1 MNSIKYMSKYG
12 NFKKRIIFAF
22 IEYFLSCTI
31 WLLID
36 QYLTYSVFDNA
47 IAKNS
52 ARTLIF
58 VTILVIVKQTLKT
71 REAIFHCM
79 VRHHLQREYANHARK
94 DLFSKFINTKIS
106 YFDNANTGEML
117 ELVMNDTGNAS
128 TFFTQNGLI
137 SFGNLCAKLP
147 LLLIILFF
155 INFKNSLNIFISYF
169 SSIYLLNVLDK
180 TLIKI
185 FIFALHSKLKNIFGR
200 IIKKNSFQ

>member
-31 WLLID
+31 WILID

-71 REAIFHCM
+71 SEAIFHCM

-147 LLLIILFF
+147 LLLII
-155 INFKNSLNIFISYF
+155 S
-169 SSIYLLNVLDK
+169 DK
-180 TLIKI
+180 KTIKI
-185 FIFALHSKLKNIFGR
+185 IS
-200 IIKKNSFQ
+200 

>member
-71 REAIFHCM
+71 SEAIFHCM

-94 DLFSKFINTKIS
+94 DLFSKFINIIQK
-106 YFDNANTGEML
+106 F
-117 ELVMNDTGNAS
+117 
-128 TFFTQNGLI
+128 LI
-137 SFGNLCAKLP
+137 
-147 LLLIILFF
+147 LIMPILG
-155 INFKNSLNIFISYF
+155 KC
-169 SSIYLLNVLDK
+169 
-180 TLIKI
+180 
-185 FIFALHSKLKNIFGR
+185 
-200 IIKKNSFQ
+200 

>member
-1 MNSIKYMSKYG
+1 MNSIKYMSNYG
-12 NFKKRIIFAF
+12 GFKKKIIFAF
-22 IEYFLSCTI
+22 VEYFLSCVI
-31 WLLID
+31 WILID

-52 ARTLIF
+52 VKTLVF
-58 VTILVIVKQTLKT
+58 VAILVIVKQIFKT
-71 REAIFHCM
+71 TEGIFHCM

-117 ELVMNDTGNAS
+117 ELVMNDTENAS

-147 LLLIILFF
+147 LLLIILLF
-155 INFKNSLNIFISYF
+155 INFKLTSILII
-169 SSIYLLNVLDK
+169 IYL
-180 TLIKI
+180 I
-185 FIFALHSKLKNIFGR
+185 GY
-200 IIKKNSFQ
+200 IINYIQQEDV